1 MLSRAPHIPSLR
13 AHPCLALTSQAHAA
27 HPDPDSGSAVES
39 RRAKRILEHN
49 KARDSSAHNREDKR
63 ALVAIVQFLCNGKS
77 TASASKHWVPL
88 HSLTCHKEDTAN
100 CFHQHNK
107 TRSFPICFHK
117 SSLISF
123 QIFWMTNQPRCFTHV
138 AAFDSD

>member
-77 TASASKHWVPL
+77 TASASKHWGPL
-88 HSLTCHKEDTAN
+88 AQSHMPQGRHSKLLSPAQQNT
-100 CFHQHNK
+100 
-107 TRSFPICFHK
+107 
-117 SSLISF
+117 
-123 QIFWMTNQPRCFTHV
+123 IFSNVFTNPL
-138 AAFDSD
+138 